1 MVLTTRLT
9 HNFAEVKVDEI
20 ETTLWK
26 SNPNEVEDFINH
38 LLEQAND
45 LASLIGKE
53 VEFKI
58 INNA

>member
-26 SNPNEVEDFINH
+26 SI
-38 LLEQAND
+38 LLQIQKNR
-45 LASLIGKE
+45 
-53 VEFKI
+53 F
-58 INNA
+58 